1 MATKYGRK
9 RNSVRSYEQEHWYVT
24 NIDHV
29 SLKVELITGR
39 LLITIIHDKTE
50 HSFTLPDTKTS
61 IASSRQQ
68 IDNKINFYLN
78 TFFQMDEFTFMQAHT
93 DEENYTDYMNLYT
106 DLIWVK
112 NKLGLTIWSRKRP
125 TYRY

>member
-1 MATKYGRK
+1 MVSKYGKK
-9 RNSVRSYEQEHWYVT
+9 RSFEKEHWYVT
-24 NIDHV
+24 NIDHI
-29 SLKVELITGR
+29 SLKAELITGR
-39 LLITIIHDKTE
+39 LLITIIHDKTDY
-50 HSFTLPDTKTS
+50 SFYLPDTKTS

-68 IDNKINFYLN
+68 FDNKINFYLD
-78 TFFQMDEFTFMQAHT
+78 TFFQMDEFTFMKAHT

>member
-1 MATKYGRK
+1 MGTKYGRK
-9 RNSVRSYEQEHWYVT
+9 RNSARAHEQEHWYVT

-29 SLKVELITGR
+29 SLKAELITGR

-50 HSFTLPDTKTS
+50 YSFTLPDTKTS
-61 IASSRQQ
+61 IASNRQQ
-68 IDNKINFYLN
+68 IDNKINFYLD

>member
-1 MATKYGRK
+1 MASKYGKKRK
-9 RNSVRSYEQEHWYVT
+9 SIRTFEQEHWYVT
-24 NIDHV
+24 NIDHI

-39 LLITIIHDKTE
+39 LLVTVIHDRSDYE
-50 HSFTLPDTKTS
+50 FTLPDTKTS
-61 IASSRQQ
+61 IANNRQQ
-68 IDNKINFYLN
+68 IDNKVSFYLD

-112 NKLGLTIWSRKRP
+112 NKLGLTIWNKKSVR
-125 TYRY
+125 YRY

>member
-1 MATKYGRK
+1 MGTKYGRK
-9 RNSVRSYEQEHWYVT
+9 RNSARTYEQEHWYVT
-24 NIDHV
+24 NVDHI
-29 SLKVELITGR
+29 SLKTELITGR

-50 HSFTLPDTKTS
+50 YSFTLPDTKTS
-61 IASSRQQ
+61 IASNRQQ
-68 IDNKINFYLN
+68 IDNKINFYLD

>member
-1 MATKYGRK
+1 MASKYGKKRK
-9 RNSVRSYEQEHWYVT
+9 SKRLFEQEHWYVT
-24 NIDHV
+24 NIDHI
-29 SLKVELITGR
+29 SLKAEITTGR
-39 LLITIIHDKTE
+39 LLITIIHDKTNYE
-50 HSFTLPDTKTS
+50 FYLPDTKTS
-61 IASSRQQ
+61 IASTRQE
-68 IDNKINFYLN
+68 IDNKVSLYLD

-112 NKLGLTIWSRKRP
+112 NKLGLTIWNRKKP